1 VRRQCALNWTES
13 HITSTTALYRSGKPR
28 LGKLQ
33 RLEPSSLPVHP
44 WSGYGSA
51 LRSDGAQIAS
61 RGLSG
66 PAIGDNLERDLLL
79 LVEAVHLD
87 APLADIERR
96 FVLVLIEIAANPQRD
111 VEKLFLPWRSTPS

>member
-1 VRRQCALNWTES
+1 VRRQCALDGTES

-66 PAIGDNLERDLLL
+66 PAIGDNLEKRSKGN
-79 LVEAVHLD
+79 AIPSI
-87 APLADIERR
+87 ARRSAGGAATRWRLARGELIVACPASRR
-96 FVLVLIEIAANPQRD
+96 EEMLR
-111 VEKLFLPWRSTPS
+111 